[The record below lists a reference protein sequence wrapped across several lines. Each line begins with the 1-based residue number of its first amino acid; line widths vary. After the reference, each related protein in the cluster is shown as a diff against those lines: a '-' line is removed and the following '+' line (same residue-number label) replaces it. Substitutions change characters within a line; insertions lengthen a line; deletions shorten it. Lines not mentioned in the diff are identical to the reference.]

1 MIQISTLKLIRRDII
16 CRYICVT
23 WCTTFKPLSIP
34 KKRMGWKV
42 YKAGKQSQIDFCL
55 TTQLGRWKVTDFR
68 IPDIK
73 TGISLI
79 IYQFTFQFRY
89 QELDELHTN
98 MNIPITDDTITEAEI
113 ESAANKTKKGGV
125 WLFIISS
132 STFYWNSLYH
142 AFLELM
148 FLCIIPCL
156 TSFTDVVIP
165 KKCNRRW

>member
-1 MIQISTLKLIRRDII
+1 
-16 CRYICVT
+16 
-23 WCTTFKPLSIP
+23 
-34 KKRMGWKV
+34 MGWKV

-55 TTQLGRWKVTDFR
+55 TTQLGRRKVTDFR

-125 WLFIISS
+125 
-132 STFYWNSLYH
+132 
-142 AFLELM
+142 
-148 FLCIIPCL
+148 
-156 TSFTDVVIP
+156 
-165 KKCNRRW
+165 